1 MVQPPVVASS
11 RAVDAPVTS
20 VITLLADFVVAAM
33 GVMWTALGAVPIA
46 ILFFSISVVL
56 LYSMQRLSDL
66 EMPGAGATVLAGMLL
81 FSRAIVPEMMQKG
94 LAGRSA
100 GERLR
105 GLAGLLGGIFFYA
118 GVVAPKLYAGSRWG
132 AIAVEVI
139 FKVDLWLPRL
149 GVVDPSAAVDIFM
162 RVLGISSLLFT
173 VAAAH
178 SWRLPVD
185 EDDEASI
192 ISESSIAAEAN
203 SSARHTAADAA
214 AVSGPKLRRRAD

>member
-11 RAVDAPVTS
+11 RAVDTPDTS
-20 VITLLADFVVAAM
+20 VFTLLADFVVAAM
-33 GVMWTALGAVPIA
+33 GVMWTAMGAVPIA
-46 ILFFSISVVL
+46 ILFFSISVGL
-56 LYSMQRLSDL
+56 LYSMQRLADL

-94 LAGRSA
+94 LAGRTV

-105 GLAGLLGGIFFYA
+105 GLAGLLSGVFFYA

-149 GVVDPSAAVDIFM
+149 GVVDPSAAVDTFM

-185 EDDEASI
+185 EDDEASNT
-192 ISESSIAAEAN
+192 SESSIAAQAHFPASN
-203 SSARHTAADAA
+203 TTADAVA
-214 AVSGPKLRRRAD
+214 ASGPNLRRRAD